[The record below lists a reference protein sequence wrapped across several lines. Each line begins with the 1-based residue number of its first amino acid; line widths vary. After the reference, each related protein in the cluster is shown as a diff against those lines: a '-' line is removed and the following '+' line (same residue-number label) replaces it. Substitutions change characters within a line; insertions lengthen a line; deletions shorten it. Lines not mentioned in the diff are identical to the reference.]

1 MEKIVFKKSWIERM
15 DNMDCWTRHR
25 CIIAL
30 YELLYF
36 GRITPPGLRGGS
48 EVLQFIR
55 SIAKEVAADTERR
68 ERMQKRR
75 EEKKALAEREAKALE
90 LQVEQ
95 AVEQVIA
102 ETTHSETPQSESTQN
117 VQPIFKSIDYT
128 AHPEMFII
136 EGFIKYLIATG
147 DTQLT
152 SFLPK
157 GSNLDSLEHSLSHC
171 FSTGQRYSNISRLTS
186 TMRSK
191 LRHSIKQIAKERA
204 CN

>member
-15 DNMDCWTRHR
+15 DNMDRWTRHR

-36 GRITPPGLRGGS
+36 GRITPPGLRGGP

-75 EEKKALAEREAKALE
+75 EEKKTLAEREAKALE
-90 LQVEQ
+90 LKGEQ
-95 AVEQVIA
+95 AVEQTITEA
-102 ETTHSETPQSESTQN
+102 SQGETPQSESTQN

-147 DTQLT
+147 NTQL
-152 SFLPK
+152 SSILPK
-157 GSNLDSLEHSLSHC
+157 GSTLASLERSLNHC

-186 TMRSK
+186 TMKSQ
-191 LRHSIKQIAKERA
+191 LRHALKQCI
-204 CN
+204 C

>member
-15 DNMDCWTRHR
+15 DNMDRWTRHR

-36 GRITPPGLRGGS
+36 GRITPPGLRGGP

-55 SIAKEVAADTERR
+55 SIAKEVATDTERR

-75 EEKKALAEREAKALE
+75 EEKKALAERETKALE
-90 LQVEQ
+90 LQAEQVAEQ
-95 AVEQVIA
+95 AVV
-102 ETTHSETPQSESTQN
+102 ETTHPETPPSESIQN

-136 EGFIKYLIATG
+136 EGFIKYIIATG
-147 DTQLT
+147 NTQL
-152 SFLPK
+152 SSILPK
-157 GSNLDSLEHSLSHC
+157 GSNLDSLERSLSHC

-186 TMRSK
+186 TIRSQF
-191 LRHSIKQIAKERA
+191 RHALKQCII
-204 CN
+204 N

>member
-15 DNMDCWTRHR
+15 DNMDRWTRHR

-36 GRITPPGLRGGS
+36 GRITPPGLRGGP

-90 LQVEQ
+90 LQDE
-95 AVEQVIA
+95 
-102 ETTHSETPQSESTQN
+102 
-117 VQPIFKSIDYT
+117 QPIFKSIDYT

-147 DTQLT
+147 NPQL
-152 SFLPK
+152 SSILPK
-157 GSNLDSLEHSLSHC
+157 GSTLDSLERSLSHC

-186 TMRSK
+186 TMRSQ
-191 LRHSIKQIAKERA
+191 LRHALKQCI
-204 CN
+204 C